1 LTLHTWATGPYQD
14 RLPGGSVIVEP
25 QVAGQADQLTITGLA
40 RAMRGRAMGRAAPC
54 KEAILGFKQWNA
66 NRKARFQ
73 ERKGKRDKQA
83 IERQAKR
90 DELEAKRGEARA
102 AADAE
107 VEAEMAADK
116 AEAKAEMAADK
127 KAEVKAEMA
136 ADEAEVNAEMLGT
149 KGQDRADRA
158 KEG

>member
-1 LTLHTWATGPYQD
+1 V
-14 RLPGGSVIVEP
+14 SVP
-25 QVAGQADQLTITGLA
+25 PHVAGEADQLTITGLA
-40 RAMRGRAMGRAAPC
+40 RAMRGRAMGRTAPC

-73 ERKGKRDKQA
+73 ERK
-83 IERQAKR
+83 AKR
-90 DELEAKRGEARA
+90 DELEAKRDEERA

-107 VEAEMAADK
+107 VKAEMAADK
-116 AEAKAEMAADK
+116 AEVKAEMAADK

-136 ADEAEVNAEMLGT
+136 ADKAEVDAEMLGT
-149 KGQDRADRA
+149 RGQDRADRA